1 MKTFANRNPRELK
14 SLANFEYYFFRVRSK
29 ISLYLHSNKITSA
42 SEKSKSQ
49 EKSSSSAQIKSRE
62 LKSGFSKEDF
72 LREMSESRLILR
84 KAMAKNLAIKS
95 SPRSTSTI
103 VELIVRN
110 QKSENNEEKIKVTNL
125 KNSLRH
131 IENNSSYLQLKQN
144 SFTKYWITR
153 YEKVF

>member
-1 MKTFANRNPRELK
+1 MTEHLFLR
-14 SLANFEYYFFRVRSK
+14 
-29 ISLYLHSNKITSA
+29 KITKV

-62 LKSGFSKEDF
+62 LNSGFSKEDF
-72 LREMSESRLILR
+72 LREISEPRLILQ

-110 QKSENNEEKIKVTNL
+110 QKSENNEEEIKVTNL

-131 IENNSSYLQLKQN
+131 IENNLSYLQLKQN

-153 YEKVF
+153 YEEVF